1 MKIKFIILILL
12 TLSIISCNESNQQK
26 NPKEIEPDNFKKGLT
41 IEFNFKTSKS
51 DQFKIMMNNIKVDE
65 FQKKNIQIIENVINS
80 AGDDNIVADFDPNN
94 LSKQIVIHIGGKI
107 EKEVVI
113 NGILI
118 SYGDKQFHLTSP
130 EEFNSNL
137 VFNKFIVRDST
148 TNKLTTKRIDGRL
161 NPTIRIKNSLINQL
175 QRE

>member
-80 AGDDNIVADFDPNN
+80 AGDESI
-94 LSKQIVIHIGGKI
+94 
-107 EKEVVI
+107 
-113 NGILI
+113 
-118 SYGDKQFHLTSP
+118 
-130 EEFNSNL
+130 
-137 VFNKFIVRDST
+137 
-148 TNKLTTKRIDGRL
+148 
-161 NPTIRIKNSLINQL
+161 
-175 QRE
+175 

>member
-80 AGDDNIVADFDPNN
+80 AEYTKL
-94 LSKQIVIHIGGKI
+94 LSHTLAIY
-107 EKEVVI
+107 
-113 NGILI
+113 I
-118 SYGDKQFHLTSP
+118 SLSFSISL
-130 EEFNSNL
+130 
-137 VFNKFIVRDST
+137 
-148 TNKLTTKRIDGRL
+148 KLNYRYV
-161 NPTIRIKNSLINQL
+161 
-175 QRE
+175 